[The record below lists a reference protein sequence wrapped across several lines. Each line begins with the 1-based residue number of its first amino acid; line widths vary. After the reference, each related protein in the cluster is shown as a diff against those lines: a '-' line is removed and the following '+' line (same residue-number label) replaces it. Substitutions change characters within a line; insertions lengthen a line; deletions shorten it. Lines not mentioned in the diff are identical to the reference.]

1 VITGVCS
8 WKLTSRLPPVDFCT
22 APPQASLMFKRWP
35 TKTILLT
42 LATLLLALHWVCLRA
57 DPAPR
62 VALIFGQDTSSD
74 LYTDE
79 GLDSTGAIAAARYG
93 HWYLPGQ
100 FNLAVDAPLWSALLH
115 PLFQAEGVR
124 IAPARSLQIGFF
136 AASVL
141 LLYLFMEEWRADGQ
155 AGSDQIAAWTA
166 LIVSANFLA
175 FSFSRMAILESVWT
189 FFVLASLL
197 LATVASRRS
206 SLLLAY
212 AAGLCLGCAVLTK
225 LTALFA
231 LLPLSAVLLLYRSRT
246 RWLRL
251 GVSAFAGAG
260 TLLLPFAH
268 VITTRFPADH
278 RYYRQVNIVAR
289 AVHSPL
295 RWLDNV
301 AYILASVRYFELPL
315 CAAFFIGLFFFRN
328 RLRHWRD
335 EPLVVI
341 FGLWLIGDLLVSSM
355 VAYFPP
361 RYLLNPLFPFAALS
375 VLFAEHALRSSIAAG
390 RLLYGLLVAAT
401 LIGTVEM
408 AAQLAYPRYTLQ
420 ATADSIA
427 AQAAGRPSAVLMSD
441 FAYTMSLYAT
451 IQPMDDGFGVLPR
464 STRIVRENPA
474 FYLTLGPASA
484 DRQADFATASRRLAL
499 IRTYDA
505 LDNYFKGKQIY
516 LYRVESAN

>member
-1 VITGVCS
+1 
-8 WKLTSRLPPVDFCT
+8 
-22 APPQASLMFKRWP
+22 MFKRWH
-35 TKTILLT
+35 TKAILLT
-42 LATLLLALHWVCLRA
+42 LATILLALHWVSIRA

-62 VALIFGQDTSSD
+62 VALLFGQDTSSD

-115 PLFQAEGVR
+115 PLFQAEGVH
-124 IAPARSLQIGFF
+124 IAIGRSLQIGFF

-141 LLYLFMEEWRADGQ
+141 LLYLLMEQWRPDGQ
-155 AGSDQIAAWTA
+155 AGSDPAAWTA
-166 LIVSANFLA
+166 LIVPANFLA

-197 LATVASRRS
+197 LATVACRRA

-212 AAGLCLGCAVLTK
+212 AAGLCLACAVLTK

-231 LLPLSAVLLLYRSRT
+231 LLPLSAVFLLYRSRT
-246 RWLRL
+246 RWLPL
-251 GVSAFAGAG
+251 GISAFAGAG
-260 TLLLPFAH
+260 TLLFPFAY
-268 VITTRFPADH
+268 VIATRFPADH

-289 AVHSPL
+289 AVHSPVE
-295 RWLDNV
+295 WLHNL
-301 AYILASVRYFELPL
+301 AYILASVRYFNLPL
-315 CAAFFIGLFFFRN
+315 CAAFVIGLFFFRN

-335 EPLVVI
+335 EPLAVI

-390 RLLYGLLVAAT
+390 RLLYGLLVVAA
-401 LIGTVEM
+401 LVGAMEM
-408 AAQLAYPRYTLQ
+408 AAQLAHPRYTLQ

-427 AQAAGRPSAVLMSD
+427 AQVAGPPSAVLMSD
-441 FAYTMSLYAT
+441 FAYTMSLYAK

-464 STRIVRENPA
+464 SARIVRENPA
-474 FYLTLGPASA
+474 FFLTLGPASA

-499 IRTYDA
+499 MRTYDA
-505 LDNYFKGKQIY
+505 LDNYDHGKQLY
-516 LYRVESAN
+516 LYRVESAK

>member
-1 VITGVCS
+1 LTFARLTR
-8 WKLTSRLPPVDFCT
+8 KL
-22 APPQASLMFKRWP
+22 SLMFKRWP
-35 TKTILLT
+35 TKAILLT
-42 LATLLLALHWVCLRA
+42 LTTILLALHWVSIRA

-74 LYTDE
+74 LYADE
-79 GLDSTGAIAAARYG
+79 GLDSTGAIATARYG

-115 PLFQAEGVR
+115 PLFQAEGVH
-124 IAPARSLQIGFF
+124 IALARSLQIAFF

-141 LLYLFMEEWRADGQ
+141 LLYLFIQQWRPEGQ
-155 AGSDQIAAWTA
+155 AGSDAVAAWIA

-197 LATVASRRS
+197 LATVACRRT

-212 AAGLCLGCAVLTK
+212 AAGLCLACAVLTK

-231 LLPLSAVLLLYRSRT
+231 LLPLSAVFLLYRSRT

-251 GVSAFAGAG
+251 GISAFAGAG
-260 TLLLPFAH
+260 TLLFPFAY
-268 VITTRFPADH
+268 VIATRFPADH

-295 RWLDNV
+295 RWLNNV
-301 AYILASVRYFELPL
+301 AHILASIRYFELPL
-315 CAAFFIGLFFFRN
+315 CAAFIIGLFFFRN

-335 EPLVVI
+335 EPLAVI
-341 FGLWLIGDLLVSSM
+341 FALWLIGDLIVSSM

-401 LIGTVEM
+401 MVGAVEM
-408 AAQLAYPRYTLQ
+408 AAHLAHPQYTLQ

-427 AQAAGRPSAVLMSD
+427 AQVADRPSAVLMSD
-441 FAYTMSLYAT
+441 FAYTMSLYAK

-464 STRIVRENPA
+464 STRIARGNPA
-474 FYLTLGPASA
+474 FFLTLGPASA

-505 LDNYFKGKQIY
+505 LDNYVRGKQLY